1 MIITLSG
8 NIASGKSTIGDALA
22 KKLGFKR
29 YSSGALL
36 RQIATERGI
45 TLQEL
50 SELAEKNIEIDRT
63 LDQRTVELS
72 KKEDNF
78 VIDSRL
84 AWHFIPNCVKIYLY
98 AGKKEQ
104 VRRIKL
110 DLSKNRRV
118 EEAIN
123 DNKGNKNKQNKSIVD
138 KEILKSIKKREDSE
152 KERYMKYYGINYHQ
166 KKHYDFWL
174 NTDSCTVEECADQI
188 IAFLKRK
195 SLLS

>member
-8 NIASGKSTIGDALA
+8 NIASGKSTIGDVLA

-29 YSSGALL
+29 YSTGTLM
-36 RQIATERGI
+36 RQIAIERGI
-45 TLQEL
+45 SLQEL
-50 SELAEKNIEIDRT
+50 GEIAEKNIEIDRT
-63 LDQRTVELS
+63 VDQRTIELS

-84 AWHFIPNCVKIYLY
+84 AWHFIPGCVKIYLH

-104 VRRIKL
+104 IRRIRL
-110 DLSKNRRV
+110 DLSKNRRN
-118 EEAIN
+118 EEAIK
-123 DNKGNKNKQNKSIVD
+123 DEKGD
-138 KEILKSIKKREDSE
+138 KDILKSIKNREDSE
-152 KERYMKYYGINYHQ
+152 KERYLKYYCIDYHQ

-174 NTDSCTVEECADQI
+174 NTDGCTVEECADQI

-195 SLLS
+195 LLLS